1 MLEFSSSSLGIL
13 LNRRPGP
20 FLLISRLKQDFS
32 VLSLRGP
39 WIQTKEKVMINFV
52 MFDCSRAS
60 LPWVCRQKATVVL
73 SLSWRREIMG
83 IFTSWWHLELGQ
95 NTCCHPLLKIIV
107 ASALPLILVAE
118 QLGEGTSVLV
128 RFEERI
134 QQRGQ
139 ACAMVEGLIS
149 SRMHVEELTRELRIS
164 YNSGQLRLLIWG
176 QFSGLPLAGPL
187 EVSVGDWSQLPS
199 RGPVS
204 CLASASWALGLRRT
218 SRQHHW
224 SGLRPL
230 SPVTMQPG
238 NFQQLPSQLA
248 FNSKNSLENLLFLE
262 SSVSFPCEASSEN
275 FHYTRNYVTCKTG
288 VPSL

>member
-1 MLEFSSSSLGIL
+1 MES
-13 LNRRPGP
+13 
-20 FLLISRLKQDFS
+20 
-32 VLSLRGP
+32 
-39 WIQTKEKVMINFV
+39 
-52 MFDCSRAS
+52 
-60 LPWVCRQKATVVL
+60 
-73 SLSWRREIMG
+73 
-83 IFTSWWHLELGQ
+83 GQ

-128 RFEERI
+128 LFEERI

-139 ACAMVEGLIS
+139 ACAMVEGFIS
-149 SRMHVEELTRELRIS
+149 SRVRVEELTRELRIS

-176 QFSGLPLAGPL
+176 QFSGLPLVGPL
-187 EVSVGDWSQLPS
+187 EVSAGDWSQCPAGGLS
-199 RGPVS
+199 VS

-224 SGLRPL
+224 SGLGPL

-248 FNSKNSLENLLFLE
+248 FNSKNSLENLLLLE
-262 SSVSFPCEASSEN
+262 SSISFPCEASSEN
-275 FHYTRNYVTCKTG
+275 FHPTHNYVTCKTG